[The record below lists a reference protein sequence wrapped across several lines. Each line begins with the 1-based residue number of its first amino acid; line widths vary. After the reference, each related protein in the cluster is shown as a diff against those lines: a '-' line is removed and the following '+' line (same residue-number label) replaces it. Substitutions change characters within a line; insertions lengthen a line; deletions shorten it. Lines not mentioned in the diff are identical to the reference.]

1 MDFEMQEAGSQQ
13 PNTQPQQ
20 HPSYS
25 QPNAPT
31 PPGAPRD
38 IGWTKILLIIAIIV
52 VVFVVIFLLLSFLL
66 VSGTMCGGSPDGPNI
81 DLRVDEVTGTTGEWK
96 IEVIGAS
103 RSESLDGYDVLMLN
117 GTSVAVQATSLNEL
131 SQSCSGSP
139 GLSFT
144 DVAQDGRLNQGDWF
158 VVCGTDTTSDYLI
171 QIYWIGSNGEVSGS
185 TGRIIQ

>member
-31 PPGAPRD
+31 QSPGAPRD

-144 DVAQDGRLNQGDWF
+144 DV
-158 VVCGTDTTSDYLI
+158 DTTSDYLI